1 LKEAIIDG
9 ALLRVRPMLMTA
21 LVATFGL
28 LPAALSHGIGSDSQ
42 RPMAIVIV
50 GGLITDLIFSFFLLP
65 VLYHWF
71 ALRERSPQDE
81 PERMGQPA
89 FTMR

>member
-1 LKEAIIDG
+1 MAAWRFEGGG
-9 ALLRVRPMLMTA
+9 ALLRIRPILMTA

-28 LPAALSHGIGSDSQ
+28 LPAALSHAIGSDSQ

-65 VLYHWF
+65 VLYHWH
-71 ALRERSPQDE
+71 AGRQKPKVQ
-81 PERMGQPA
+81 PEA
-89 FTMR
+89 A